1 MWNNFMSIQTPEHPL
16 KPNVEQCHE
25 FLGTL
30 GIQEPESGGHCGVVK
45 VLGEPDLLELAEAKT
60 PGVYP

>member
-1 MWNNFMSIQTPEHPL
+1 MSIQTPEKPL
-16 KPNVEQCHE
+16 EPNVEQCHE
-25 FLGTL
+25 FLDTL
-30 GIQEPESGGHCGVVK
+30 GIQEPESGARHGIVK